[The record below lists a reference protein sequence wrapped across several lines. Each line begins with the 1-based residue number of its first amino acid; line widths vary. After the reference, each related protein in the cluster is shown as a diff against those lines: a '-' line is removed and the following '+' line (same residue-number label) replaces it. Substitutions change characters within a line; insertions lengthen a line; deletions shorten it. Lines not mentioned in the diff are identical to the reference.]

1 MDMKNNNT
9 MYYDAFISY
18 RHSDLDKFVA
28 EELHKQL
35 EMFKVP
41 KKISKMCEKKRI
53 NRIFRDKDELPITSN
68 LADPIMN
75 ALRVSEYLVVI
86 CSPRLNES
94 MWCKREIEN
103 FIAMHGQEKV
113 LAVLIEGEP
122 RDSFPPELLYRNRM
136 IRLENG
142 QTQMV
147 REAVEPLAADVRG
160 KDKKE
165 IKKNIKTE
173 LLRLLAPML
182 RCNYDDLKQ
191 RHKERKMQK
200 ILALASV
207 IGCVGLTFGTVSTIM
222 ALQIHNQKEQ
232 IDAQYV
238 EIKEQKEEIDKQYW
252 EALETNAIM
261 SSENSLEEL
270 EVGDRI
276 GAISMARELLPDDL
290 ENQDIPYTSEAYY
303 ALSESVYPYAA
314 GNTLVPVYQL
324 KAEAE
329 IDAIKLS
336 DDRDKLCVYT
346 KYGQLTIWDLAN
358 QKKCL
363 EVDVKQL
370 ISTTVDIDEI
380 AFVGSDRLAIAD
392 TKKLL
397 IFDLE
402 NNEKSDVTLEVE
414 FIPHGFPSEVLTDSE
429 GKYIVMIFH
438 DAVSVL
444 DSDTYE
450 ELWYYDSPE
459 DMETMYSLSSIY
471 KDNTVVFAEET
482 TDDAGEYIYI
492 HMVDM
497 LTGEVIRELE
507 VPNGLISEM
516 EASADSLFVVRNADV
531 SEVTSLFDVIGDAEV
546 CCYDLES
553 GKLRW
558 QYTAKEEFINSIV
571 IPYKDYDCFLIE
583 SYGQI
588 TALNKDTGEVIGQF
602 SFGSSIV
609 RIFPLQT
616 PDNYIVY
623 TRDGGYI
630 TLVPEKNYNYD
641 IAGRFVAVSD
651 NVKDY
656 VWGNDFIVC
665 LPYSSKEL
673 TVYDWYQDSG
683 AEEVFEFDATVQKL
697 LVSEDG
703 KYTVANT
710 LNDEMIIIDN
720 ETMKIKSRI
729 PYEDYI
735 YDMKFIEDNI
745 IQCVGS
751 YNVWTYD
758 MDGKL
763 LENVAIQ
770 EDYFNVEKL
779 TADGKYVY
787 GHTLDYLIAIN
798 CKTGEVKKQLPK
810 DLLSYDYTY
819 VFSND
824 ADKCVILNKETRTLN
839 LYDTA
844 AGTTLGS
851 IDINATYVATICF
864 SENDEYVYVVYE
876 DGNVEQY
883 DSTTLTLKCVVTD
896 LEYTTDEVWEKTING
911 ETKYFFYSPNG
922 AYVLGDYDG
931 QLKVEQFVPLLET
944 VNTSANEYWVVSSG
958 ALYTFPIYTYEEM
971 LGKADQICYDN
982 LLWNN

>member
-1 MDMKNNNT
+1 MDMKNNNS
-9 MYYDAFISY
+9 MHYDAFISY
-18 RHSDLDKFVA
+18 RHTDLDKFVA

-35 EMFKVP
+35 ESFKVP
-41 KKISKMCEKKRI
+41 KKISKMCGKKRI

-68 LADPIMN
+68 LADPIIN
-75 ALRVSEYLVVI
+75 ALRISEYLVVI

-94 MWCKREIEN
+94 IWCKREIEN

-122 RDSFPPELLYRNRM
+122 RDSFPPELLYRNRA

-142 QTQMV
+142 ETQIV

-160 KDKKE
+160 KSKKE

-200 ILALASV
+200 VLALAAV

-232 IDAQYV
+232 IDAQYA
-238 EIKEQKEEIDKQYW
+238 EIKEQKEQIDKQYW

-270 EVGDRI
+270 SAGDRI

-314 GNTLVPVYQL
+314 GNVLAPVYQL

-329 IDAIKLS
+329 IDCIKLS
-336 DDRDKLCVYT
+336 DDRDKLCAYT
-346 KYGQLTIWDLAN
+346 KYGQLTVWDLAN

-370 ISTTVDIDEI
+370 ITTIVDIDEI
-380 AFVGSDRLAIAD
+380 AFIGSDRLAIAD

-397 IFDLE
+397 IFDL
-402 NNEKSDVTLEVE
+402 NDNEKNEVSLEVE
-414 FIPHGFPSEVLTDSE
+414 FIPHGFPSEVLSDSE
-429 GKYIVMIFH
+429 GKYIIMIFH

-444 DSDTYE
+444 DADTYE

-459 DMETMYSLSSIY
+459 DMQTMYSLSSIY
-471 KDNTVVFAEET
+471 NDNTIIFAEET
-482 TDDAGEYIYI
+482 SDGEGEYVYI

-497 LTGEVIRELE
+497 LTGEIIQDFEI
-507 VPNGLISEM
+507 PNGSIVEV
-516 EASADSLFVVRNADV
+516 EASADSLFVAQNADL
-531 SEVTSLFDVIGDAEV
+531 SEMTSLLDVMGDAEV
-546 CCYDLES
+546 YCYNLET

-558 QYTAKEEFINSIV
+558 QYTAEAEFVNSIV

-583 SYGQI
+583 SYGLI
-588 TALNKDTGEVIGQF
+588 TALNKDTGDVIGQF
-602 SFGSSIV
+602 SYGSSIV

-623 TRDGGYI
+623 TRDGSYI
-630 TLVPEKNYNYD
+630 TFVPEKNYSYD
-641 IAGRFVAVSD
+641 IVGRFVAASD
-651 NVKDY
+651 NIKDY
-656 VWGNDFIVC
+656 EWGNGFIVC
-665 LPYSSKEL
+665 LPYESKEL
-673 TVYDWYQDSG
+673 TVYDWYQDPG
-683 AEEVFEFDATVQKL
+683 AKEVFEFDDTVQEL
-697 LVSEDG
+697 LISEDG
-703 KYTVANT
+703 KYTAANT
-710 LNDEMIIIDN
+710 LNDEIIIIDN
-720 ETMKIKSRI
+720 GTMKLKARI
-729 PYEDYI
+729 AYEDYI
-735 YDMKFIEDNI
+735 YDMKFIEDNKL
-745 IQCVGS
+745 QCVGS
-751 YNVWTYD
+751 YNIWTYD
-758 MDGKL
+758 MEGTL
-763 LENVAIQ
+763 VAEKTIQ

-787 GHTLDYLIAIN
+787 GYTLDNLVAIN
-798 CKTGEVKKQLPK
+798 CETGEIEKQLSR

-819 VFSND
+819 VFSNTV
-824 ADKCVILNKETRTLN
+824 DKCVILNKDTKTLN
-839 LYDTA
+839 LYDTSDS
-844 AGTTLGS
+844 TLIQS
-851 IDINATYVATICF
+851 VDINATYVAVLCF
-864 SENDEYVYVVYE
+864 SENDKYVYVVYE
-876 DGNVEQY
+876 DGDVEQY
-883 DSTTLTLKCVVTD
+883 DGETLSLKCTVTD
-896 LEYTTDEVWEKTING
+896 LDETTDEVWEKTVNG
-911 ETKYFFYSPNG
+911 KTKYFFYSPNG

-931 QLKVEQFVPLLET
+931 QLKVEQFVPLLEN
-944 VNTSANEYWVVSSG
+944 VNTNTNEYWVISHDT
-958 ALYTFPIYTYEEM
+958 LYTFPIYTYEEM